1 MAESENK
8 ISNVKGLATKSV
20 LTAVENKIPD
30 VSRLIKK
37 TLWHKN

>member
-8 ISNVKGLATKSV
+8 ISDVKGLATKSV

-30 VSRLIKK
+30 VSILVKK
-37 TLWHKN
+37 TI